1 MLRFKSFLTEAKDS
15 KAGAAANTNGV
26 RHELMSLGVMNHMA
40 RHHGAIKRKS
50 GKEYPNLLKMN
61 HDELRHFYDNHV
73 ATGNFNE
80 EMPEHFRD
88 KDGQRPHQVF
98 HQHNHKIEH
107 DELFNHFKNS
117 VEHVDKLHHHLR
129 EQGLNPETLHNISW
143 TSKDG
148 DVNEFMKKHGD
159 NKNRQQNKDGDDF
172 DGMASIKD
180 KDGNI
185 KHVGI
190 SMKWGSKKGAKP
202 TLKNN
207 THNTVFGKQN
217 RGELSPEYQ
226 DIADK
231 FHNDS
236 SKHIDNFVDKVKN
249 HYSHESDAARG
260 KEYREHEDAENAKPG
275 SSHPSIHKKL
285 HAVEQANL
293 ERNSNVANELHGAL
307 SEINNREKQKSSTKE
322 ISNYIRRKASVSS
335 PDVVPVRAAMTIN
348 PKTNQAD
355 SHHFEDHSTHL
366 NNILDNT
373 HHFNISKGG
382 GTVHIDAHDKDG
394 KHLYRFSQWSKAG
407 SRKIDKTTKVLVK
420 QEGPKPALHEKPT
433 GEVSAPKKAST
444 KKTTT
449 PKKDLQVNSTQNN
462 PHWNEKAIGEMLD
475 QVMGNNLVES
485 TDTFKSTLSNKIA
498 AKLLEAKKGLYS
510 ERFDK
515 NLDKNHN
522 GKLDAD
528 DFKKLRAS
536 KKQNKCTATC
546 EETVEEGIGSML
558 GLSTTKGKPDWKKAP
573 KWATHL
579 GRTHEGA
586 FHWLDKNTELTNKSS
601 DSYYPNAGKIKFS
614 GHVDTKKGIGYVE
627 QKPTNEETIK
637 QMEDALNEVLNPS
650 MGVKAYIDDFIKSD
664 DSRFTGDSKE
674 KRRQRAIA
682 AFYNDKK

>member
-15 KAGAAANTNGV
+15 KAGAVANTNGV
-26 RHELMSLGVMNHMA
+26 RHELMSLGVMSHMG

-117 VEHVDKLHHHLR
+117 VEHVNKLHHHLR

-148 DVNEFMKKHGD
+148 DANEFMKKHGD

-236 SKHIDNFVDKVKN
+236 SQHIDNFVDKVKK
-249 HYSHESDAARG
+249 HYNQESDTARG
-260 KEYREHEDAENAKPG
+260 REFKKHEDAEKVKPG
-275 SSHPSIHKKL
+275 SSSPGVHKKL

-293 ERNSNVANELHGAL
+293 ERNSNVANALHAAL
-307 SEINNREKQKSSTKE
+307 SEINDREKQKGSTKE

-373 HHFNISKGG
+373 HHFNISKNGG
-382 GTVHIDAHDKDG
+382 MVHIDAHDKDG

-449 PKKDLQVNSTQNN
+449 PKKDLQVNTKNN

-475 QVMGNNLVES
+475 GVMGNNLVES
-485 TDTFKSTLSNKIA
+485 TDSFKSVLSNKIA
-498 AKLLEAKKGLYS
+498 ARLLEAKKGIYS

-528 DFKKLRAS
+528 DFKKLRT
-536 KKQNKCTATC
+536 KKHKCTATC
-546 EETVEEGIGSML
+546 DEETM
-558 GLSTTKGKPDWKKAP
+558 
-573 KWATHL
+573 
-579 GRTHEGA
+579 
-586 FHWLDKNTELTNKSS
+586 
-601 DSYYPNAGKIKFS
+601 
-614 GHVDTKKGIGYVE
+614 
-627 QKPTNEETIK
+627 K

-664 DSRFTGDSKE
+664 DSRFEGDSKD

-682 AFYNDKK
+682 AFYSDKK

>member
-1 MLRFKSFLTEAKDS
+1 MLRFKSFLTEAKENS

-61 HDELRHFYDNHV
+61 HDELRHFYDNHI
-73 ATGNFNE
+73 ATANFNE

-117 VEHVDKLHHHLR
+117 VEHVNKLHHHLR

-148 DVNEFMKKHGD
+148 DANEFMKKHGD

-180 KDGNI
+180 KDGNT

-236 SKHIDNFVDKVKN
+236 SKHIDNFVDKVRN
-249 HYSHESDAARG
+249 HYSHESDNARG
-260 KEYREHEDAENAKPG
+260 REYREHEDAEKAKPG
-275 SSHPSIHKKL
+275 SSHPNVHKKL
-285 HAVEQANL
+285 QAVEQANL
-293 ERNSNVANELHGAL
+293 QRNSNVANELHGAL
-307 SEINNREKQKSSTKE
+307 SEINNRETQKGSTKE

-420 QEGPKPALHEKPT
+420 QEGPKSALHEKPT
-433 GEVSAPKKAST
+433 DKVTATAPKKAST

-449 PKKDLQVNSTQNN
+449 PKKEKKVNPAKDN
-462 PHWNEKAIGEMLD
+462 PHWDEKAIGEMLD
-475 QVMGNNLVES
+475 NVLGNNLVES
-485 TDTFKSTLSNKIA
+485 TDSFKAVLSSKIA
-498 AKLLEAKKGLYS
+498 SRLLEAKKAVYS
-510 ERFDK
+510 ERYDK
-515 NLDKNHN
+515 DLDKNKN
-522 GKLDAD
+522 GKLDSD
-528 DFKKLRAS
+528 DFKKLRA
-536 KKQNKCTATC
+536 KKYTNKCDTAC
-546 EETVEEGIGSML
+546 
-558 GLSTTKGKPDWKKAP
+558 
-573 KWATHL
+573 
-579 GRTHEGA
+579 
-586 FHWLDKNTELTNKSS
+586 
-601 DSYYPNAGKIKFS
+601 
-614 GHVDTKKGIGYVE
+614 
-627 QKPTNEETIK
+627 NEEAI
-637 QMEDALNEVLNPS
+637 EDALNEVLNPS

-664 DSRFTGDSKE
+664 DSRFEGDSKE

-682 AFYNDKK
+682 AFYNDKN